1 MLRLMG
7 QYANQWNGFWDDV
20 GNQPQGLALL
30 RSVIDEAFDEVGRDP
45 TTLPRSVTVLIANES
60 AEPWWE
66 DMLFDNNADL
76 GALKPLIGAPEQIA
90 ATLREFVAEGASSI
104 QIHLDPCTPETIENL
119 APVLEAFDAG

>member
-7 QYANQWNGFWDDV
+7 QYANQWNGFGDDV
-20 GNQPQGLALL
+20 GNQRQGLALL
-30 RSVIDEAFDEVGRDP
+30 RSVIDEACDEVGRDP

-66 DMLFDNNADL
+66 DMPFDNDADV

-90 ATLREFVAEGASSI
+90 ATLREFVAEGARYISTRVHRKPSKTSRRCWKR
-104 QIHLDPCTPETIENL
+104 LTL
-119 APVLEAFDAG
+119 AD